1 MNKFLEAGLRKAA
14 SAQGLRK
21 EALFKSLKR
30 AGKAARENLDMAK
43 ALKKRNLNM
52 AIQDK
57 LYGILGKPE
66 KTGIKS
72 GIVEGIGNI
81 GGKLGGIPED
91 LSHLR
96 KILGQGGRRAI
107 HGVGDSI
114 GSIKKEFPRYVRQ
127 GKDKLVDLINKV
139 PGADKAKGGY
149 GAVKDWI
156 KAHPGYTGLLGGTA
170 YGSVAGNLIGR
181 YQGRQDAEADIKGSV
196 LDYLNRY

>member
-1 MNKFLEAGLRKAA
+1 MNKFLEAGLLKAV

-30 AGKAARENLDMAK
+30 AGKAALENMDAAK
-43 ALKKRNLNM
+43 ALKRRNLNM

-66 KTGIKS
+66 KVGIKS
-72 GIVEGIGNI
+72 NIVEGIGNI

-91 LSHLR
+91 LSYLR
-96 KILGQGGRRAI
+96 KVLGQGGRRAI

-127 GKDKLVDLINKV
+127 GKDKLADLINKV
-139 PGADKAKGGY
+139 PGVDKAKRGFGS
-149 GAVKDWI
+149 VKDWV
-156 KAHPGYTGLLGGTA
+156 KANPGYSGLLGGTIL
-170 YGSVAGNLIGR
+170 GAGATELGR
-181 YQGRQDAEADIKGSV
+181 V
-196 LDYLNRY
+196 LHDRLSSEVD

>member
-1 MNKFLEAGLRKAA
+1 MNKFLEAGLRKTA

-30 AGKAARENLDMAK
+30 AGKAARENLDIAK
-43 ALKKRNLNM
+43 AIKRRNLNK

-57 LYGILGKPE
+57 LYGLVGTPE
-66 KTGIKS
+66 KVGIKS
-72 GIVEGIGNI
+72 NIVEGIGNI

-96 KILGQGGRRAI
+96 KIIGQGGRRGI
-107 HGVGDSI
+107 HGIEDYI

-127 GKDKLVDLINKV
+127 GKDKLVDLANKI

-170 YGSVAGNLIGR
+170 YGSIAGNLIGR
-181 YQGRQDAEADIKGSV
+181 YQGRQAAEEDIKGS
-196 LDYLNRY
+196 LLNYLNR